1 VKSARACPICTNCG
15 SKKFERIVADD
26 VMVRCVLMMLWLDVS
41 SVIRKLRYRLYV

>member
-26 VMVRCVLMMLWLDVS
+26 VMVRCVKCNKE
-41 SVIRKLRYRLYV
+41 IKI